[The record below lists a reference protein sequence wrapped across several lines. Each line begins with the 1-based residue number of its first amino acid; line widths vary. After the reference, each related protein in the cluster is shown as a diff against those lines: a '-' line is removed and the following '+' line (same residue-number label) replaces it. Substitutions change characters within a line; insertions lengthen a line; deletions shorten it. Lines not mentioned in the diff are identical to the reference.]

1 MQALKDYLIDEFRDK
16 AKNYVACEFKFV
28 HSTKLKPDKASGVS
42 LKIDVLKIVLRFV
55 DRDLNTLHNCSVVFE
70 NNVIP
75 KNKEKSFVNISPKE
89 LNNRFAF
96 AKSEIVKSIMDEY
109 IEKRDELNTKIEEL
123 KTYLGNASDVIAPKL
138 KGETIKIADE
148 DKSVNNAV
156 KKVCKF
162 DM

>member
-28 HSTKLKPDKASGVS
+28 HSTKLKPDKSSSVN
-42 LKIDVLKIVLRFV
+42 LKIDVVKIGLRFV

-75 KNKEKSFVNISPKE
+75 KSKERSFVNISPKE

-109 IEKRDELNTKIEEL
+109 KEKRDELNTKIEDL
-123 KTYLGNASDVIAPKL
+123 KTYLGNASDVIAPKM
-138 KGETIKIADE
+138 KGEIVKVVDDTANNTPKKI
-148 DKSVNNAV
+148 S
-156 KKVCKF
+156 KF
-162 DM
+162 EM